1 MGILK
6 SVITKSYNFRMGL
19 SKLTGAG
26 ISIKS
31 NKRKMKPLISF
42 YSLVAQANS
51 GENISFEK
59 YRGKKILV
67 VNLASKC
74 SYTPQY
80 EELEK
85 LHQLHKEN
93 LTVLGFPAND
103 FGKQEPGTDE
113 EIATFCKVNF
123 GVTFQLFKKGKVRGK
138 NKQPVYQWLT
148 DAGKNGW
155 NDDEPSWNFYKYLID
170 EEGNLDK
177 ILSSSVSPLT
187 IL

>member
-6 SVITKSYNFRMGL
+6 RVINKLYNFKMSI

-26 ISIKS
+26 ISVKS
-31 NKRKMKPLISF
+31 NNQKIKPQISF
-42 YSLVAQANS
+42 YSLVAQANN

-59 YRGKKILV
+59 YRGKKILA

-74 SYTPQY
+74 GYTPQY
-80 EELEK
+80 VELEK

-93 LTVLGFPAND
+93 LTVLGFPSND

-123 GVTFQLFKKGKVRGK
+123 GVTFQLFKKDNVSGNNR
-138 NKQPVYQWLT
+138 QLVYQWLT

-155 NDDEPSWNFYKYLID
+155 NDEEPSWNFYKYLID